1 MIGAEL
7 SARYPFL
14 PGASRVLGD
23 LAPSLLDLVTDP
35 VYDPVR
41 HLARE
46 ELIASLLPRSTAA
59 APSGAEETD
68 TFARARPE
76 ERVLSF
82 LYARLLVAAA
92 PSAQKVARRWCD
104 GVARRAGDEM
114 ARDDVPDSELST
126 LAETLEL
133 EFSPLPGGRH
143 RFTFALPSYVS
154 LSASL
159 RDERFRLA
167 RQDLKEGEVEVERE
181 LAVELLQ
188 EGIREYLL
196 DSMASLRLEPELET
210 SLKDHEEEVL
220 ARIRGLV
227 PTFASGGFG
236 VAVRPELFPPCMR
249 EIRQLLER
257 GQNVS
262 HASRF
267 ALASFMHKVGSEPE
281 AIVDAYRGAPN
292 FKEGITRYQVTQ
304 ITQHDGGGGY
314 TPPDCATMAS
324 NGICFREKDDL
335 RPSPCADPARVKN
348 PLNYYRIR
356 TRPLARTQG
365 PSAPTTG
372 GDPSSVSQDPE
383 APRDPSE
390 SEASATSS
398 GPSSTPSPDPR

>member
-1 MIGAEL
+1 MTDAAL
-7 SARYPFL
+7 VARYPFL
-14 PGASRVLGD
+14 PGASEL
-23 LAPSLLDLVTDP
+23 LSELKPSLEELVTDP
-35 VYDPVR
+35 TYETVR

-46 ELIASLLPRSTAA
+46 EVLSALSPGRGEGAPGSAA
-59 APSGAEETD
+59 FDA
-68 TFARARPE
+68 ARPE

-82 LYARLLVAAA
+82 LYARMLVAAA
-92 PSAQKVARRWCD
+92 PSTQKVARRWCD

-114 ARDDVPDSELST
+114 ARAEVPDTELST

-143 RFTFALPSYVS
+143 HFAFSLPSYVS
-154 LSASL
+154 LSAAL

-167 RQDLKEGEVEVERE
+167 RQDLKEGDVEVERG

-335 RPSPCADPARVKN
+335 RPSPCADPSRVKN

-365 PSAPTTG
+365 PGAPTTG

>member
-23 LAPSLLDLVTDP
+23 LAPSLSDLVTDQ

-46 ELIASLLPRSTAA
+46 ELIASLLPRSPAS
-59 APSGAEETD
+59 APSAPAETGA
-68 TFARARPE
+68 FSRANPE

-82 LYARLLVAAA
+82 LYARMLVAAA
-92 PSAQKVARRWCD
+92 PSTQKVARRWCD

-114 ARDDVPDSELST
+114 ARADVPDTELST

-143 RFTFALPSYVS
+143 HFTFSLPSYVS

-167 RQDLKEGEVEVERE
+167 RQDLREGEVEVERG
-181 LAVELLQ
+181 LAVEMLQ
-188 EGIREYLL
+188 EGVREYLL

-210 SLKDHEEEVL
+210 VLKEREEEIL
-220 ARIRGLV
+220 ARIRALV

-249 EIRQLLER
+249 EIRNLLAR
-257 GQNVS
+257 GQNAS

-267 ALASFMHKVGSEPE
+267 ALASFMHKVGAEPE
-281 AIVDAYRGAPN
+281 TMVDAFRGAPN

-304 ITQHDGGGGY
+304 IAQHDGGAGY

-335 RPSPCADPARVKN
+335 RPSPCADPAKVKN

-356 TRPLARTQG
+356 TRPLARSLG
-365 PSAPTTG
+365 PRAPTAGT
-372 GDPSSVSQDPE
+372 DPSGVSQDPE
-383 APRDPSE
+383 APKVPSE

-398 GPSSTPSPDPR
+398 GPSSTPSPDRR